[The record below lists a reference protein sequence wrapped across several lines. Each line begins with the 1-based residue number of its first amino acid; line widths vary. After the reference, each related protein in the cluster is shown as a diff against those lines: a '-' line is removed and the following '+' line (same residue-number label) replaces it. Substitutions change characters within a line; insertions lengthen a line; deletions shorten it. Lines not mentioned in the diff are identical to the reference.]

1 MSITLKRPMFRRGGP
16 ANEGIMSG
24 IVDRTKHANDP
35 FVTGMGQ
42 TVSKLTPEFERLLS
56 QYTPK
61 TRLPIGQFGLNI
73 ASGMSFTDA
82 LKDPYASFTK
92 ADDARRAAVKSGALK
107 LAIAQASKKPETT
120 NEEKQLLAAGFI
132 KGTPEYKEAMKSII
146 FKDARTTAE
155 KNADALNLTGKE
167 KEDYIKRV
175 TLKAE
180 QDSRTIAEKNADAL
194 GLKGKEREV
203 YIKGATLKTES
214 AAFGLQGAGQVVGKA
229 SRDKIVQNQ
238 SFVKTVRT
246 NLDDVYDLL
255 DKDQSLGGAPGL
267 VRNIA
272 NKLGT
277 AAEGFGVDVK
287 AFMPEGLENK
297 VFDTDIARL
306 AALEALIAP
315 AYARVIFPNQ
325 RMTNFL
331 VQEAQDKMNLTG
343 LSGTEEVLSRLGEIK
358 NQFDKYIENNEIL
371 LGNQPIYR
379 DEIKKFKAVVGED
392 GKVKL
397 VEIVE

>member
-35 FVTGMGQ
+35 FVTGIGQ

-180 QDSRTIAEKNADAL
+180 KDSRTIAEKNADAL
-194 GLKGKEREV
+194 NLTGREREA
-203 YIKGATLKTES
+203 YIKGATLKTE
-214 AAFGLQGAGQVVGKA
+214 AAAYGLQGAGQVVGRA
-229 SRDKIVQNQ
+229 DRDKIVQDQ
-238 SFVKTVRT
+238 SFVKTIRT
-246 NLDDVYDLL
+246 NLDEVTELL
-255 DKDQSLGGAPGL
+255 TEDQSLGGASGSIKRL
-267 VRNIA
+267 A
-272 NKLGT
+272 NKLAT
-277 AAEGFGVDVK
+277 ATEGFGVDVK
-287 AFMPEGLENK
+287 RFIPKGLEDE

-306 AALEALIAP
+306 AAIEALILP

-325 RMTNFL
+325 RMTNYL
-331 VQEAQDKMNLTG
+331 IEMARKRMNLTG
-343 LSGTEEVLSRLGEIK
+343 LTGTEEILARLKEVSS
-358 NQFDKYIENNEIL
+358 QFDKYIENNEIL

-379 DEIKKFKAVVGED
+379 DEIKKFKIVD
-392 GKVKL
+392 GKL

>member
-146 FKDARTTAE
+146 FKDARTT
-155 KNADALNLTGKE
+155 
-167 KEDYIKRV
+167 
-175 TLKAE
+175 
-180 QDSRTIAEKNADAL
+180 AEKNADAL

>member
-180 QDSRTIAEKNADAL
+180 KDSRTIAEKNADAL
-194 GLKGKEREV
+194 NLTGREREA
-203 YIKGATLKTES
+203 YIKGATLKTE
-214 AAFGLQGAGQVVGKA
+214 AAAYGLQGAGQVVGRA
-229 SRDKIVQNQ
+229 DRDKIVQDQ
-238 SFVKTVRT
+238 SFVKTIRT
-246 NLDDVYDLL
+246 NLDEVTELL
-255 DKDQSLGGAPGL
+255 TEDQSLGGASGSIKRL
-267 VRNIA
+267 A
-272 NKLGT
+272 NKLAT
-277 AAEGFGVDVK
+277 ATEGFGVDVK
-287 AFMPEGLENK
+287 KFIPKGLEDE

-306 AALEALIAP
+306 AAIEALILP

-325 RMTNFL
+325 RMTNYL
-331 VQEAQDKMNLTG
+331 IEMARKRMNLTG
-343 LSGTEEVLSRLGEIK
+343 LTGTEEILARLKEVSS
-358 NQFDKYIENNEIL
+358 QFDKYIENNEIL

-379 DEIKKFKAVVGED
+379 DEIKKFKIVD
-392 GKVKL
+392 GKL